1 MIPNIKLILY
11 GIAVAALIGAGLY
24 LRHLQKEAGRVDEL
38 VATINTQRTQI
49 ENERTQIE
57 NERTQAIR
65 ALEQEHALQK
75 KLAAAESDFARTLDR
90 VRRAYTGLQNTPS
103 DPSDAPGTGRPD
115 PRIGELNAAVERVGK
130 ACAAVGV
137 KSGGWRAYWNE
148 VPCELKAEGC

>member
-1 MIPNIKLILY
+1 MNLKLILS

-24 LRHLQKEAGRVDEL
+24 LRHLQKEADRVDEL
-38 VATINTQRTQI
+38 VATINTQ
-49 ENERTQIE
+49 RTQIE

-137 KSGGWRAYWNE
+137 KSEGWRTFWNE
-148 VPCELKAEGC
+148 VPCELKAEGCT